1 MTANSQDGSHHL
13 SAQPHHEQAARFHR
27 EASRHFEAG
36 KDFAHAAH
44 QALIAHGHALQALEF
59 ELASNVYYVGL
70 AARKDAPDTPSS
82 HLHHAATESEG
93 STNISLSCAEHHT
106 AAADLHE
113 EACRHLSR
121 IAGHFQ
127 KSKIGE
133 GAREAKLALDRSS
146 GATRKQ
152 MLSRRKRLEALA
164 VLPAQVV
171 SEPFPERACGL

>member
-59 ELASNVYYVGL
+59 ELAANVYYAGH

-82 HLHHAATESEG
+82 NLHHAATDSKG
-93 STNISLSCAEHHT
+93 NTNIGLSCAEHH
-106 AAADLHE
+106 AAAAGLHE

-121 IAGHFQ
+121 VAGYFQ

-133 GAREAKLALDRSS
+133 AAREAKLALD
-146 GATRKQ
+146 
-152 MLSRRKRLEALA
+152 LA
-164 VLPAQVV
+164 VRAAFHSNEAAKGYAKQCSNAQAVAV
-171 SEPFPERACGL
+171 AS